1 MRLQAGTSPVTQFDS
16 PKQSLAGLSTEANAA
31 LLSAAADLVLVVD
44 GEGVVQD
51 VSSNTGAMPV
61 TGGLRSWVGKSWQEV
76 VTIESRPK
84 VAKLLN
90 SSGDNRAIWRQVN
103 VPAEEGADIPISF
116 CSIPVGPKGRM
127 IALGRDL
134 RAQSEIQQ
142 QLVDAQQVQRQGA
155 HAGGGRGDAAAVGK
169 GIVGFDAQEKRL
181 QPGEVDSNFLEKG
194 LDFGLKSLVPFAI
207 QINLQA
213 APSAGFKQHAGIR
226 LALVEGETYR
236 SIGGQL

>member
-1 MRLQAGTSPVTQFDS
+1 VTQFDS

-44 GEGVVQD
+44 GQGVVQD
-51 VSSNTGAMPV
+51 VSSNAGPLPV
-61 TGGLRSWVGKSWQEV
+61 IGGLRSWIGKSWQEV

-90 SSGDNRAIWRQVN
+90 SGGDNRAIWRQVN
-103 VPAEEGADIPISF
+103 VPSEEGADIPISF

-142 QLVDAQQVQRQGA
+142 QLVDAQQTMERDYLRLRHLESRYRILFDLTSEGVLVVDGKSQKIIEA
-155 HAGGGRGDAAAVGK
+155 NPAAAEAFGDTVRRMVGK
-169 GIVGFDAQEKRL
+169 QIIDCIDSDSRDVVSKLLDTVRSGGKSVHEHCGR
-181 QPGEVDSNFLEKG
+181 PGV
-194 LDFGLKSLVPFAI
+194 
-207 QINLQA
+207 
-213 APSAGFKQHAGIR
+213 
-226 LALVEGETYR
+226 
-236 SIGGQL
+236 